1 MARKPLSSTRAAAL
15 PQSSPG
21 AWGDV
26 RTASAWSRGGRT
38 RPPRPPGSRK
48 AAGGRGRMKT
58 QVSGLPSF
66 LNETLQTAV
75 SWHQWAG
82 PPELGCE
89 GWKRRRR
96 APHRLPRPGQG
107 PGRAGQSAGGDTVQ
121 RPQRGGGATR
131 PPPATRE
138 TGAAGQG
145 AATGHTQ
152 PQRPDLDAGTEAG
165 GAVTVPGRLL
175 AGRGGAVLAVAQL
188 ARSAPRGDPEVVPRG
203 GPCRVSL
210 TRGRGAMRTRGD
222 SRPPRSF
229 WPVTPHSSSCGP
241 GQSAS

>member
-107 PGRAGQSAGGDTVQ
+107 PGRAGQSAGGDAVQ

-131 PPPATRE
+131 PPPGHSGDRGCRTRGGRRPHAAPTPRSGRRHRGRRSRHGPGPAPRGE
-138 TGAAGQG
+138 RRGSAGRRPAGALCTQG
-145 AATGHTQ
+145 G
-152 PQRPDLDAGTEAG
+152 P
-165 GAVTVPGRLL
+165 
-175 AGRGGAVLAVAQL
+175 RGGAEGGTLQGKPYTGARRREDTGRQQAAQ
-188 ARSAPRGDPEVVPRG
+188 E
-203 GPCRVSL
+203 
-210 TRGRGAMRTRGD
+210 
-222 SRPPRSF
+222 F